1 VRNVIN
7 LLLTGMGL
15 LALLPIWPLS
25 SVPHFRGNYLNSHGS
40 FGMTFRANFRPTSYL
55 DYLADIFAEI
65 D

>member
-1 VRNVIN
+1 
-7 LLLTGMGL
+7 MGL